1 MNSRIDHERL
11 AEAVAVA
18 NVPVLCLLL
27 VQLTGDER
35 WLLEPYAP
43 ARSRG
48 LDDNATGRLPETVQG
63 EIRAAALAAIEAW
76 LDGRPIALPQPSH
89 EQLVRMLAVSMG
101 EDVPEEYGPM
111 LAQEIA
117 VAAEPEPVPT
127 IPEDPGV
134 LVVGAGLS
142 GLAMTRRLAEAGVT
156 ATVVEK
162 NPTVGGTWLENRY
175 PGAAVDTPSTLYS
188 FSFAPHEWRHVFA
201 TRDELHGYLETLS
214 EPVRDQIEFGTT
226 VEALTWVAAAQ
237 HWIVATVRDG
247 ERRERAFR
255 VVITAVGGLN
265 RPKLPAIDGLDDFG
279 GPVVHTAQ
287 WPDDLD
293 LDGKRVGVIGN
304 GASSMQIVP
313 AIAEQVASLA
323 VFQRSPQWAAPFDQ
337 YQQPI
342 DEPLRWM
349 TAHVPLY
356 RIWSRLR
363 AGWIFN
369 DRVHSALQKDPEWE
383 HPERAVSAQN
393 DAHRR
398 HFTRYLEEQLEGH
411 PDLLEKAL
419 PTYPPFGKRILLDTG
434 WYATLK
440 RDDVELVTDRID
452 HVEDGAVVTEDGVR
466 RELDVLVCATGFDAA
481 RYLAPMVVRGRS
493 GRTLRDTWDD
503 DDPRA
508 YLGMTVPDFPN
519 LFILYGPNTQAGHGG
534 SLIGTA
540 EVQVHHVL
548 DFLAKL
554 HAAGAAVAEVRP
566 DVAERFG
573 AEVDARHERMIW
585 THPGMDT
592 YYRNSRGR
600 VVVSTPFRVVDYWQ
614 LAREA
619 DLGDYELQPT
629 NEREVARS

>member
-1 MNSRIDHERL
+1 MDTHIDHDRL
-11 AEAVAVA
+11 REAVAVA

-27 VQLTGDER
+27 VQLSGDER
-35 WLLEPYAP
+35 WLREPYAP
-43 ARSRG
+43 TRNRG
-48 LDDNATGRLPETVQG
+48 LDDNPTGGLPEAVQA
-63 EIRAAALAAIEAW
+63 EIRGAAYAAIAAWLGGKPVALAA
-76 LDGRPIALPQPSH
+76 PSH
-89 EQLVRMLAVSMG
+89 ELLVRMLAVSMG
-101 EDVPEEYGPM
+101 EEVPEEYGPM
-111 LAQEIA
+111 LAQEVS
-117 VAAEPEPVPT
+117 VAHDPEPVPA
-127 IPEDPGV
+127 IAADPGV

-188 FSFAPHEWRHVFA
+188 FSFAPREWRHVFA
-201 TRDELHGYLETLS
+201 TRDELHAYLEELS
-214 EPVRDQIEFGTT
+214 EPIRDQIEFGTHVESMVWDEPTQRWT
-226 VEALTWVAAAQ
+226 VV
-237 HWIVATVRDG
+237 TVCDG
-247 ERRERAFR
+247 RRSERSFR

-265 RPKLPAIDGLDDFG
+265 RPKLPTIAGLDDFG
-279 GPVVHTAQ
+279 GPVVHTAR

-293 LDGKRVGVIGN
+293 VTGKRVGVIGN
-304 GASSMQIVP
+304 GASSMQVVP
-313 AIAEQVASLA
+313 AIAERVDSLA
-323 VFQRSPQWAAPFDQ
+323 VFQRSPQWAAPFEQ

-349 TAHVPLY
+349 TATVPLY

-363 AGWIFN
+363 AGWTFN
-369 DRVHSALQKDPEWE
+369 DRVYEALQKDPEWE

-398 HFTRYLEEQLEGH
+398 AFTRYIEEQLAGH

-434 WYATLK
+434 WYAALK
-440 RDDVELVTDRID
+440 REDVELVTDRIER
-452 HVEDGAVVTEDGVR
+452 VEPGAVVTADGTR

-481 RYLAPMVVRGRS
+481 RFLAPMEIRGRS

-534 SLIGTA
+534 SLIGSA

-548 DFLAKL
+548 DLLAKL
-554 HAAGAAVAEVRP
+554 AAAGAAVAEVRT
-566 DVAERFG
+566 DVYERFG
-573 AEVDARHERMIW
+573 QEVDARHERMIW

-592 YYRNSRGR
+592 YYRNRRGR
-600 VVVSTPFRVVDYWQ
+600 VVVSTPFRVVDYWRM
-614 LAREA
+614 ARTA
-619 DLGDYELQPT
+619 DLGDYDLQPAHD
-629 NEREVARS
+629 REVARS